1 MNHTNEDIASP
12 RWECLD
18 ISLFQSEADVLLSL
32 IWLYFSYV
40 QQLNPPEKLIW
51 LMAVDNPDIL
61 TRISNMVQK
70 ANV

>member
-1 MNHTNEDIASP
+1 MKKESVFRHLYQMNHTNEDIASP

-40 QQLNPPEKLIW
+40 QTFSHET
-51 LMAVDNPDIL
+51 DISQIQSL
-61 TRISNMVQK
+61 F
-70 ANV
+70 

>member
-1 MNHTNEDIASP
+1 MKKESVFRHLYQMNHTNEDIASP

-18 ISLFQSEADVLLSL
+18 SCNNFN
-32 IWLYFSYV
+32 
-40 QQLNPPEKLIW
+40 QLNPTEKLIW

>member
-40 QQLNPPEKLIW
+40 QTFSHEK
-51 LMAVDNPDIL
+51 DISQIQSL
-61 TRISNMVQK
+61 F
-70 ANV
+70 